1 MNVNTVTIIGR
12 LTRDPEMKAMPSGS
26 NVTNFSL
33 ATSRKYKK
41 DEKDVEETEFHNCV
55 AYGKP
60 AELIAQYMTK
70 GALMLVQGRLKT
82 QSWEKEGQK
91 HYRTEIVVENFQ
103 FGPRAANSSSNGSGG
118 STGQKAQE
126 EDAGY
131 DPGDLNP
138 EDIPF

>member
-12 LTRDPEMKAMPSGS
+12 LTRDPEMKALTSGS
-26 NVTNFSL
+26 NVTSFSL

-41 DEKDVEETEFHNCV
+41 DEQDVEETEFHNCV

-60 AELIAQYMTK
+60 AELINQYMSK

-91 HYRTEIVVENFQ
+91 HYRTEIVVESFQ
-103 FGPRAANSSSNGSGG
+103 FGPRPANPSSNGSGG
-118 STGQKAQE
+118 STGQRSQQE
-126 EDAGY
+126 EPDF
-131 DPGDLNP
+131 DPGQLNP